1 MASLCDPLPTLR
13 LAPVAAEQPSASSG
27 ESAANTNANTDD
39 VLADQ
44 LREAMKARMPP
55 IHPAGYSEPIPDVA
69 RIAGGLVAHVAR
81 GGPPVINPATPP
93 DPEALAAMQA
103 QADRERA
110 AMAARDAATAPPT
123 LEERVARLEATV
135 ARLTSR

>member
-1 MASLCDPLPTLR
+1 MTDEQSIEPTTDQIASPVPEP
-13 LAPVAAEQPSASSG
+13 APERGPFVPG
-27 ESAANTNANTDD
+27 
-39 VLADQ
+39 ADQ